1 MGFESQIVEQ
11 VKTSTANEVHL
22 MLETD
27 TTQRV
32 NPIGI

>member
-1 MGFESQIVEQ
+1 MGIKSLIDEQ